1 MNLHAIA
8 SQYVAVVNP
17 WMTVQIQVSTGYTT
31 NGDGTRVP
39 AYDPSV
45 PVQAQVQTLQYNDI
59 IQLDSLNIQGNRL
72 ALYMTG
78 DWNGIVRSDQ
88 KGGDVITL
96 PDGSV
101 WLAAVVLE
109 GWSAT
114 AGWTKLAITTQNN
127 S

>member
-1 MNLHAIA
+1 MNLHSIA
-8 SQYVAVVNP
+8 SQYVSAVNP
-17 WMTVQIQVSTGYTT
+17 WMTLQIQVSTGYTT
-31 NGDGTRVP
+31 GADGTRVP
-39 AYDPSV
+39 TYAPSV

-59 IQLDSLNIQGNRL
+59 KQLDGLNLQGNRL

-78 DWNGIVRSDQ
+78 DWNGIVRSKQ
-88 KGGDVITL
+88 KGGDLITF

-114 AGWTKLAITTQNN
+114 ANWTKLAATTQNN